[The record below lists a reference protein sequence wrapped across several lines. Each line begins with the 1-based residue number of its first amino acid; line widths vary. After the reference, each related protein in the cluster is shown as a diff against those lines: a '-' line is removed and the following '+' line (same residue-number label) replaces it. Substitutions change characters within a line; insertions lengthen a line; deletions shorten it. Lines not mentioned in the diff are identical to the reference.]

1 MSTKGRENWE
11 KYKAGYVSTRLAEE
25 VSTGNAGRDS
35 WNELKKTIR
44 FDKPEST
51 QDVVSGSGAFKRNAD
66 YTQRVESGKSAYQ
79 SNLQQK
85 QTDQKRSFWDYL
97 GDAGRNGDTSL
108 PTGTQTSDIMQMQRD
123 SGKKTPISISELSK
137 EQMDDFYYLY
147 STSPDD
153 AEKYAKNVIKENRLE
168 KYNNISERAG
178 KNTGS
183 RILASLESMPNSALS
198 IADYL
203 AQVAKINATGEV
215 DTDIDPNASPSK
227 RTQALRGGV
236 SQSLAE
242 KGLFNSG
249 LLSGTINEDIPII
262 GGKSLGSAYELGMSM
277 ADSGANALLQGIP
290 GALFMGGSAASS
302 AFYDAM
308 DRGAT
313 NEQAVYNGLAQGVA
327 EALFEYVSLD
337 KLIKMDVSAPFVKNA
352 LKQAGVEASE
362 EAMTSITNYVTDSLI
377 MKGKS
382 EYNDLLREYGGD
394 KTKAWLAMANSV
406 AQDAVGGFIS
416 GGGMT
421 LMNYGVNTAMR
432 NSNAKEVYGDN
443 AQDLVKESLELNPDN
458 ALATKLQKKLEAGKK
473 LTGSELRQL
482 VEQNEIDMVDGDRAT
497 IQTAAEAR
505 LTELG
510 ETENVPQVA
519 KAIARQAAGERITDA
534 EKTLLE
540 GSERAR
546 QVRQEL
552 NPENI
557 RVGATD
563 EAWTGQIGTARVNR
577 AAYNRGI
584 QENGVTGA
592 KYNAETGKLDAIV
605 KDDQGKIKTVPAE
618 KAELS
623 PLQEELFDWATDLGE
638 AGPVLVSAYR
648 QTQNLETYA
657 RQFHNAYEY
666 GKAGVPMDYVNKSQ
680 AVSYLNTTQR
690 EIAYEEGA
698 KAHQREL
705 QGRQEKKRSGGTVD
719 TAAQKKPTVSLR
731 GAAVGGV
738 KYAPVNKKA
747 MDGRQWA
754 SVGTM
759 KAFAQATGV
768 NVVFYE
774 SQANERGEYE
784 GANGFY
790 KNGTLYLDINAGRD
804 RVAMGETAILKTA
817 AHEITH
823 YIKEGSPDQ
832 YEVLKNFVVEKL
844 TREKGISFDDL
855 VTDKQRR
862 EPGLSY
868 EEAVDEVVADA
879 CEMMLKDSKA
889 VEQLARENRSLAE
902 RIRQWIRKWVRS
914 LKAAMEGLTADRPES
929 RAMMQY
935 AQELQEIWDN
945 ALVDAV
951 RNGRG
956 TVQENAPAEVKQ
968 QARVGTDEK
977 SGKPIY
983 QSNFPKGTPKAAKA
997 QRILSLIQNVWSKK
1011 PISLVVQNADGS
1023 TRTIEAKFDP
1033 TYIEEEG
1040 VQTDAKKLMGGNRHG
1055 SASEQRVTLD
1065 LADDYYEIAAE
1076 STYNYTKSE
1085 MGKTSPTHKGVK
1097 QWHYFINDILFQ
1109 EYGEKETT
1117 PYRVTINVKERSDG
1131 EFVYSFSA
1139 ERQNERLS
1147 TRRTLHADDTQSA
1160 RGGESNAQP
1169 SVDSIRQGNANSQ
1182 VKSNDKVQ
1190 NSMRDS
1196 VGRELTEAQQEYF
1209 KDSKVRDA
1217 EGNLLVMYRGGT
1229 GTKTV
1234 FTRER
1239 SRYSNLYGRGFY
1251 FTKDKD
1257 RASQYGGVREF
1268 YLNIQAPLSPGQNA
1282 ITEKQ
1287 MRKFLEAVQT
1297 NEDEYSFWNYG
1308 ESATVDSVLR
1318 DIYGKGDFEMLQDVN
1333 ATAIGD
1339 LVAAVELFN
1348 DVNGTNYDGIIL
1360 PTETVTFASNQAKN
1374 IDNKNPTVDP
1384 DIRFS
1389 MREPVEETRDLI
1401 ALHNMTL
1408 DNLRGALKLGGLP
1421 MPSIAIVKAK
1431 SGHDLYGPISLVF
1444 RKDTID
1450 PQLFRS
1456 NKVYGYDAWTP
1467 TAPRIEYEVNEK
1479 AADKLRELYYRM
1491 QREKGRDFAAPLY
1504 SVANTLEDELN
1515 NKGGLDKVVDRM
1527 RDDTRIMQIY
1537 LEDTGAGSVENVM
1550 RKNVTRMS
1558 EGEIEMAQALTE
1570 KLGEKTIQSISAQT
1584 GESPFSARRRWF
1596 AKYGE
1601 AVNDALTAYYE
1612 QEGIPHEEALRVVE
1626 AETTANKI
1634 KSVLLARKYLNGNAE
1649 VITEEVNREAT
1660 DKAIREKVD
1669 QDSYEQWLEGLFSG
1683 VVKNSGIYN
1692 GKDYYTASGNR
1703 RSFSA
1708 THYEVNL
1715 ENIVRAMKQGEQT
1728 GTGTFFGGQ
1737 AIWGVTA
1744 KDYRSIE
1751 EIKEDSGRLQKLS
1764 EEEYSRIRQQF
1775 TERLANIT
1783 SEIMDKNNGNEFT
1796 ASDDAASAIAET
1808 LRTKHTVKAID
1819 KELRTYPTLR
1829 IQPDTA
1835 QKVFDLCRDISNMP
1849 TGYFE
1854 AKPQR
1859 AVGFDEVAAVVVPDN
1874 LPADLRKGLEQIGA
1888 TVREYKAGD
1897 EQSRLEAVNA
1907 DERVRFS
1914 LRSVPPVKPKN
1925 GGWER
1930 GATFDEVKTEHPTL
1944 FALDADESSTR
1955 NPTQISGTV
1964 KSYRKIFDALKE
1976 EGFDGT
1982 ILDASSGLGYGT
1994 RLGREEYGYRVDD
2007 IEPFPDAKYKPRYT
2021 DYSALD
2027 NTYDAIISNAVLN
2040 VIPQDL
2046 RDAMVVKIGE
2056 MLNPGGRA
2064 FINVRG
2070 TDVKNASSKVAI
2082 NESGMEYF
2090 ISNTG
2095 SYQKGFTTKELVAY
2109 LRDALGDGFTVRAT
2123 NKFGA
2128 VSAIVTKNEERVQ
2141 SQQREPR
2148 LSDRVVLD
2156 MAAEMALRDQNKS
2169 WTAEDRRQLEMFKS
2183 RLRQLE
2189 YAQSALAALKEE
2201 RAELL
2206 AGRKVSEIKGEER
2219 TELIQNRNR
2228 MDLAKKNVKKWEDSL
2243 WKLESQAAIKKLL
2256 RKSRITVEQETAFKA
2271 RQRYR
2276 EKVEDRQR
2284 YQVLKKRLE
2293 RTTSEWKRML
2303 LKPTKD
2309 RYAPEELVRSCLE
2322 VAMMLDESGP
2332 REGTKSKH
2340 RYETTSEALAYM
2352 KKQYDALEN
2361 SEDQFYRL
2369 GYDKEL
2375 SELVEQ
2381 LKDALDGK
2389 AIRDLTYEEAG
2400 DVAAV
2405 LVSMQGILKEARY
2418 QIGSLER
2425 ISTQELADGAVRQ
2438 MLSAPERSKTEA
2450 ATDAVA
2456 RQSASVMRNI
2466 RRMVQYDENAALYK
2480 LFRQLE
2486 EGVKKKDRFIMDASK
2501 IFDRFAGERM
2511 LRSATELKTYHISG
2525 VDVNMTEM
2533 QVMQLI
2539 LSAKRELSDKTRHL
2553 EGKGFIVPDLKLMR
2567 KGKGQDAI
2575 SKGQELKKT
2584 FLKDILQLED
2594 GLDAW
2599 AKDYMHT
2606 ASEFFNGLARNAI
2619 NEATV
2624 QTKHRRMAV
2633 TKDYVPY
2640 EVDKR
2645 TVVKDIDGVKFDAT
2659 IEGDGMLKSVVAGA
2673 QNPLIIRGLNTIV
2686 ENHIERVGRIYGLA
2700 VPIRNFNKAYN
2711 AKSQKGQGMSM
2722 KEAID
2727 RAWPAADTKLI
2738 EQAITDLQ
2746 TSRERATDDISKLMR
2761 KTEGKFVEATLLSN
2775 ISVTIKQA
2783 ASYSTAGLYLSQKAL
2798 FPYQATI
2805 VKLFAADNSA
2815 FAKKL
2820 FAEID
2825 EHTPMHYMRRKGMS
2839 MEEAATVAQDNS
2851 KVVRWMDKKL
2861 PDVANPLKWIQNMD
2875 VATTAAIW
2883 LATKRQVELDG
2894 VKQSDPTYWSRVTEL
2909 YEKVISET
2917 QPMYDSL
2924 HRPEV
2929 QKNTNE
2935 VLRGLMMFRTQP
2947 LQNAGIL
2954 YDAAGELAQARKNGD
2969 QEQIKAASRK
2979 FKMAVGSQVASLAVF
2994 ATMTLLAYAVRNRL
3008 GRYRDDEEELTV
3020 ASVMKRVLGDMAVN
3034 GAQLIAPIGG
3044 GLIAGGIEK
3053 VITGSSYGGT
3063 LSIPTLDAI
3072 NDWLSQMD
3080 RVRQD
3085 IVKLSEDEEADIVTD
3100 SVDFAMDTAG
3110 VLGIPAKNAFGIL
3123 RGIVGNITDI
3133 SGHELS
3139 WATDKPDPSMA
3150 IAKACFENGHV
3161 EKGREVIDQ
3170 VIQSKMDTGKD
3181 EKEARSAVRSSL
3193 TAYYKK
3199 LYLKAYKRKDN
3210 EEMKRIRLILQGSR
3224 MYDENAADVAA
3235 GWVKKWAE
3243 EEKKKEQAKKK

>member
-25 VSTGNAGRDS
+25 VSTGNAGRDR

-51 QDVVSGSGAFKRNAD
+51 QDVVSGSGA
-66 YTQRVESGKSAYQ
+66 
-79 SNLQQK
+79 QK
-85 QTDQKRSFWDYL
+85 DKKF
-97 GDAGRNGDTSL
+97 DAG
-108 PTGTQTSDIMQMQRD
+108 Q
-123 SGKKTPISISELSK
+123 
-137 EQMDDFYYLY
+137 Y
-147 STSPDD
+147 
-153 AEKYAKNVIKENRLE
+153 AED
-168 KYNNISERAG
+168 AG
-178 KNTGS
+178 KLFLNG
-183 RILASLESMPNSALS
+183 LASL
-198 IADYL
+198 
-203 AQVAKINATGEV
+203 AQPAAM
-215 DTDIDPNASPSK
+215 
-227 RTQALRGGV
+227 
-236 SQSLAE
+236 AE
-242 KGLFNSG
+242 TWIGKGLDKLFPGAGFEGSGLFNVLYNGRPDWKWAGENGLVGIKQDTEYNMERIRENAERTDSKLLQKAAEFGGDTAYALGNALPMAAEAALTGGASAAAALTKEG
-249 LLSGTINEDIPII
+249 LLKTGAEVVEKSGVLNSMSQAARDMLTSRDYWMSFASEV
-262 GGKSLGSAYELGMSM
+262 GMDYYD
-277 ADSGANALLQGIP
+277 ALDSGATEDEALRYALSSAGLNSVIEIGGGIQKIPEKPTFRTWLKSAHEEGMEEIQQGIVSR
-290 GALFMGGSAASS
+290 LLE
-302 AFYDAM
+302 
-308 DRGAT
+308 
-313 NEQAVYNGLAQGVA
+313 NVVYNKGNP
-327 EALFEYVSLD
+327 
-337 KLIKMDVSAPFVKNA
+337 I
-352 LKQAGVEASE
+352 AS
-362 EAMTSITNYVTDSLI
+362 VTDENAVLNPVTAL
-377 MKGKS
+377 G
-382 EYNDLLREYGGD
+382 EYAGG
-394 KTKAWLAMANSV
+394 A
-406 AQDAVGGFIS
+406 AVGGILS
-416 GGGMT
+416 GGQQLTQRGI
-421 LMNYGVNTAMR
+421 NNAQYKRAYGT
-432 NSNAKEVYGDN
+432 S
-443 AQDLVKESLELNPDN
+443 AQDLVKESLEMNPDN
-458 ALATKLQKKLEAGKK
+458 ALATKLQKKLDAGKK

-497 IQTAAEAR
+497 IQTAAEVR

-519 KAIARQAAGERITDA
+519 EAIARQAAGERITDA

-563 EAWTGQIGTARVNR
+563 EEWTGKIGTARVNR

-605 KDDQGKIKTVPAE
+605 KDDQGKIQTVPAE

-623 PLQEELFDWATDLGE
+623 PLQEELFDWAADLGE

-719 TAAQKKPTVSLR
+719 SSTQKKPAVSLR
-731 GAAVGGV
+731 GAEVGGV

-790 KNGTLYLDINAGRD
+790 KDGTLYLDINAGRD

-823 YIKEGSPDQ
+823 YIKEGSPEQ

-945 ALVDAV
+945 ALVDAA

-968 QARVGTDEK
+968 QEPVGTSESIKPDEK
-977 SGKPIY
+977 PLKGKRDDGKMDAVKDLLKEDLDGGEERKEDRGAFLRRATGEGLRIFEGNSIAYGYRTVPWRSAGENARQIQKELTALGIDAEITEGYVHWNLDGISSKRAISQAVTIEKRKVLISNRVSLPSKNAAGHEAFHFWGSTQAREAYADELSDNLNFSSKEFVEYQAVIAEAYLGGEADLSDSTQLQKLREELFAYISGDIHEGVNDDLLRPMFHDY
-983 QSNFPKGTPKAAKA
+983 DAVKAAW
-997 QRILSLIQNVWSKK
+997 V
-1011 PISLVVQNADGS
+1011 
-1023 TRTIEAKFDP
+1023 
-1033 TYIEEEG
+1033 
-1040 VQTDAKKLMGGNRHG
+1040 KLC
-1055 SASEQRVTLD
+1055 
-1065 LADDYYEIAAE
+1065 
-1076 STYNYTKSE
+1076 
-1085 MGKTSPTHKGVK
+1085 
-1097 QWHYFINDILFQ
+1097 
-1109 EYGEKETT
+1109 
-1117 PYRVTINVKERSDG
+1117 
-1131 EFVYSFSA
+1131 
-1139 ERQNERLS
+1139 
-1147 TRRTLHADDTQSA
+1147 
-1160 RGGESNAQP
+1160 
-1169 SVDSIRQGNANSQ
+1169 
-1182 VKSNDKVQ
+1182 
-1190 NSMRDS
+1190 
-1196 VGRELTEAQQEYF
+1196 
-1209 KDSKVRDA
+1209 
-1217 EGNLLVMYRGGT
+1217 
-1229 GTKTV
+1229 
-1234 FTRER
+1234 
-1239 SRYSNLYGRGFY
+1239 
-1251 FTKDKD
+1251 KD
-1257 RASQYGGVREF
+1257 RAGG
-1268 YLNIQAPLSPGQNA
+1268 
-1282 ITEKQ
+1282 K
-1287 MRKFLEAVQT
+1287 VQ
-1297 NEDEYSFWNYG
+1297 F
-1308 ESATVDSVLR
+1308 
-1318 DIYGKGDFEMLQDVN
+1318 
-1333 ATAIGD
+1333 
-1339 LVAAVELFN
+1339 
-1348 DVNGTNYDGIIL
+1348 
-1360 PTETVTFASNQAKN
+1360 
-1374 IDNKNPTVDP
+1374 
-1384 DIRFS
+1384 
-1389 MREPVEETRDLI
+1389 
-1401 ALHNMTL
+1401 
-1408 DNLRGALKLGGLP
+1408 
-1421 MPSIAIVKAK
+1421 
-1431 SGHDLYGPISLVF
+1431 
-1444 RKDTID
+1444 
-1450 PQLFRS
+1450 
-1456 NKVYGYDAWTP
+1456 
-1467 TAPRIEYEVNEK
+1467 
-1479 AADKLRELYYRM
+1479 
-1491 QREKGRDFAAPLY
+1491 
-1504 SVANTLEDELN
+1504 
-1515 NKGGLDKVVDRM
+1515 
-1527 RDDTRIMQIY
+1527 
-1537 LEDTGAGSVENVM
+1537 
-1550 RKNVTRMS
+1550 
-1558 EGEIEMAQALTE
+1558 
-1570 KLGEKTIQSISAQT
+1570 
-1584 GESPFSARRRWF
+1584 
-1596 AKYGE
+1596 
-1601 AVNDALTAYYE
+1601 
-1612 QEGIPHEEALRVVE
+1612 
-1626 AETTANKI
+1626 
-1634 KSVLLARKYLNGNAE
+1634 
-1649 VITEEVNREAT
+1649 
-1660 DKAIREKVD
+1660 
-1669 QDSYEQWLEGLFSG
+1669 
-1683 VVKNSGIYN
+1683 
-1692 GKDYYTASGNR
+1692 
-1703 RSFSA
+1703 
-1708 THYEVNL
+1708 
-1715 ENIVRAMKQGEQT
+1715 
-1728 GTGTFFGGQ
+1728 
-1737 AIWGVTA
+1737 
-1744 KDYRSIE
+1744 
-1751 EIKEDSGRLQKLS
+1751 
-1764 EEEYSRIRQQF
+1764 
-1775 TERLANIT
+1775 
-1783 SEIMDKNNGNEFT
+1783 
-1796 ASDDAASAIAET
+1796 
-1808 LRTKHTVKAID
+1808 
-1819 KELRTYPTLR
+1819 
-1829 IQPDTA
+1829 
-1835 QKVFDLCRDISNMP
+1835 
-1849 TGYFE
+1849 
-1854 AKPQR
+1854 
-1859 AVGFDEVAAVVVPDN
+1859 
-1874 LPADLRKGLEQIGA
+1874 
-1888 TVREYKAGD
+1888 
-1897 EQSRLEAVNA
+1897 
-1907 DERVRFS
+1907 
-1914 LRSVPPVKPKN
+1914 
-1925 GGWER
+1925 
-1930 GATFDEVKTEHPTL
+1930 
-1944 FALDADESSTR
+1944 
-1955 NPTQISGTV
+1955 
-1964 KSYRKIFDALKE
+1964 
-1976 EGFDGT
+1976 
-1982 ILDASSGLGYGT
+1982 
-1994 RLGREEYGYRVDD
+1994 
-2007 IEPFPDAKYKPRYT
+2007 
-2021 DYSALD
+2021 
-2027 NTYDAIISNAVLN
+2027 
-2040 VIPQDL
+2040 
-2046 RDAMVVKIGE
+2046 
-2056 MLNPGGRA
+2056 
-2064 FINVRG
+2064 
-2070 TDVKNASSKVAI
+2070 
-2082 NESGMEYF
+2082 
-2090 ISNTG
+2090 
-2095 SYQKGFTTKELVAY
+2095 
-2109 LRDALGDGFTVRAT
+2109 
-2123 NKFGA
+2123 
-2128 VSAIVTKNEERVQ
+2128 
-2141 SQQREPR
+2141 QQREPR
-2148 LSDRVVLD
+2148 LSDRAVLSL
-2156 MAAEMALRDQNKS
+2156 AAEMALRQQNKS
-2169 WTAEDRRQLEMFKS
+2169 WTPEDRNRLEIFTV
-2183 RLRQLE
+2183 RLRRLE
-2189 YAQSALAALKEE
+2189 EAQATLTALKEE
-2201 RAELL
+2201 RKELL
-2206 AGRKVSEIKGEER
+2206 AGRKVSEITGEER
-2219 TELIQNRNR
+2219 TELTKNKNRI
-2228 MDLAKKNVKKWEDSL
+2228 DIAKNKAERYETAVWE
-2243 WKLESQAAIKKLL
+2243 LESKAAIKTLL
-2256 RKSRITVEQETAFKA
+2256 RKSREFVEKETAFKA
-2271 RQRYR
+2271 RMRYR
-2276 EKVEDRQR
+2276 EKAEERQR

-2332 REGTKSKH
+2332 REGTKSKY
-2340 RYETTSEALAYM
+2340 RYETTSDALAYM
-2352 KKQYDALEN
+2352 KKQYDALAD
-2361 SEDQFYRL
+2361 SEDQYYRL

-2375 SELVEQ
+2375 SELVEK
-2381 LKDALDGK
+2381 LREALDGK

-2400 DVAAV
+2400 DVAQV
-2405 LVSMQGILKEARY
+2405 LVSMQGILKDARY

-2425 ISTQELADGAVRQ
+2425 ISTQKLVDSAVQQ
-2438 MLSAPERSKTEA
+2438 MQQMPGRTKAEA

-2466 RRMVQYDENAALYK
+2466 RRMCQYNDNAALYK

-2486 EGVKKKDRFIMDASK
+2486 EGVKKKDRFIMEANK
-2501 IFDRFAGERM
+2501 LFDRFAGERM
-2511 LRSATELKTYHISG
+2511 LKSATELKTYHISG
-2525 VDVNMTEM
+2525 VDMNMTEM
-2533 QVMQLI
+2533 EVMQLI
-2539 LSAKRELSDKTRHL
+2539 LSAKREQSDKTRHL

-2575 SKGQELKKT
+2575 SKGQELNKT

-2606 ASEFFNGLARNAI
+2606 ASEFFNGMARNAI

-2673 QNPLIIRGLNTIV
+2673 QNPLIIRGLNTII

-2761 KTEGKFVEATLLSN
+2761 KAEGKFVEATLLSN

-2805 VKLFAADNSA
+2805 AKLFAADNSA

-2839 MEEAATVAQDNS
+2839 MEEAATIAQDNS

-2954 YDAAGELAQARKNGD
+2954 YDAAGELAQAEKNGYP
-2969 QEQIKAASRK
+2969 EQIKAANRK
-2979 FKMAVGSQVASLAVF
+2979 FRMAVGSQVASLAVF

-3020 ASVMKRVLGDMAVN
+3020 VSIMKRVLGDMAVN

-3123 RGIVGNITDI
+3123 RGIVGNITDLT
-3133 SGHELS
+3133 GHELS

-3150 IAKACFENGHV
+3150 IVKACFENGHM

-3170 VIQSKMDTGKD
+3170 VIQSKMDAGKE

-3199 LYLKAYKRKDN
+3199 LYLRAYKKKN
-3210 EEMKRIRLILQGSR
+3210 EKEMKRIRMVIQGSR
-3224 MYDENAADVAA
+3224 MYDDNAADVAA

-3243 EEKKKEQAKKK
+3243 DEKKKKQAKKK

>member
-25 VSTGNAGRDS
+25 VSTGNAGRDR

-44 FDKPEST
+44 FDKPESA
-51 QDVVSGSGAFKRNAD
+51 QDVVSGSGA
-66 YTQRVESGKSAYQ
+66 Q
-79 SNLQQK
+79 
-85 QTDQKRSFWDYL
+85 
-97 GDAGRNGDTSL
+97 
-108 PTGTQTSDIMQMQRD
+108 
-123 SGKKTPISISELSK
+123 
-137 EQMDDFYYLY
+137 
-147 STSPDD
+147 
-153 AEKYAKNVIKENRLE
+153 AEKKSFLQ
-168 KYNNISERAG
+168 RAG
-178 KNTGS
+178 LTVSGG
-183 RILASLESMPNSALS
+183 
-198 IADYL
+198 
-203 AQVAKINATGEV
+203 AKG
-215 DTDIDPNASPSK
+215 
-227 RTQALRGGV
+227 
-236 SQSLAE
+236 SLA
-242 KGLFNSG
+242 GNMDAMG
-249 LLSGTINEDIPII
+249 V
-262 GGKSLGSAYELGMSM
+262 AYELGQSGRTQRYTEELREAQWAVARAKHDYDADPNNWQTKDALDTALTKMKGFADTLGKGAYEQALTAAYDAASKFETGDLKALYNGLGVVDPEQGTGVQQQAASAARDLAYGVQESASKDLQEAKEGASKFGQMLVDAGASM
-277 ADSGANALLQGIP
+277 TQMGID
-290 GALFMGGSAASS
+290 SAASGLMG
-302 AFYDAM
+302 F
-308 DRGAT
+308 RPT
-313 NEQAVYNGLAQGVA
+313 KWNGGNKILQ
-327 EALFEYVSLD
+327 EALGIGEKVMTPGAMIPFATRAFGGSTMDARQDGADLKGQVLYGGAQAAKEVFTEKMFNIALPFAKAYGKGGLD
-337 KLIKMDVSAPFVKNA
+337 SVVKNGIRKAAEKLGKSDVGRAA
-352 LKQAGVEASE
+352 LERVLKFGASAASE
-362 EAMTSITNYVTDSLI
+362 GLEEFVGDFFEWQMPRI
-377 MKGKS
+377 
-382 EYNDLLREYGGD
+382 YGGD
-394 KTKAWLAMANSV
+394 TDSFGEMFSNALY
-406 AQDAVGGFIS
+406 DFAVGTIS
-416 GGGMT
+416 GAAGGAVEG
-421 LMNYGVNTAMR
+421 GVDLYNDHAQAR
-432 NSNAKEVYGDN
+432 EAKKVYGDQ
-443 AQDLVKESLELNPDN
+443 AQEMVKKSLELNPDN
-458 ALATKLQKKLEAGKK
+458 DLAKKYQERLDNGKK
-473 LTGSELRQL
+473 LSGFQL
-482 VEQNEIDMVDGDRAT
+482 NRLIEQNEADMATGDKAK
-497 IQTAAEAR
+497 IQSAAEAR

-510 ETENVPQVA
+510 ETGDVSRIAQ
-519 KAIARQAAGERITDA
+519 AITKRTAGEALTR
-534 EKTLLE
+534 
-540 GSERAR
+540 SEQKLIENSRYGR
-546 QVRQEL
+546 RVSSEL
-552 NPENI
+552 NPENVEAGDYSTGWAERLGTDRI
-557 RVGATD
+557 NVEAYRKMLQEAENAPQSTPVAQQPADTATAEKTQQAQP
-563 EAWTGQIGTARVNR
+563 EAQTGQIGTERVNR

-605 KDDQGKIKTVPAE
+605 KDDQSKIKTVPAE

-623 PLQEELFDWATDLGE
+623 PLQEELFDWAADLGE

-648 QTQNLETYA
+648 QPQNLETYA

-666 GKAGVPMDYVNKSQ
+666 GKAGVPMDYVNRSQ

-698 KAHQREL
+698 KAHQRDL
-705 QGRQEKKRSGGTVD
+705 QSRQEKKRSGGIVD
-719 TAAQKKPTVSLR
+719 STTQKKPSVSLR
-731 GAAVGGV
+731 GATVGGV
-738 KYAPVNKKA
+738 KYAPVNKKT

-790 KNGTLYLDINAGRD
+790 KDGTLYLDINAGRD

-823 YIKEGSPDQ
+823 YIKEDSPEQ

-956 TVQENAPAEVKQ
+956 TVETDTRLQASPRKKYWRPDLTENEWRLLERRMRKEIGSRENILDEATKWVYANEKGVQ
-968 QARVGTDEK
+968 VFALYGIGDGTDA
-977 SGKPIY
+977 
-983 QSNFPKGTPKAAKA
+983 TPLYAVGGEKAATA
-997 QRILSLIQNVWSKK
+997 
-1011 PISLVVQNADGS
+1011 
-1023 TRTIEAKFDP
+1023 
-1033 TYIEEEG
+1033 
-1040 VQTDAKKLMGGNRHG
+1040 
-1055 SASEQRVTLD
+1055 
-1065 LADDYYEIAAE
+1065 ADDMQKFV
-1076 STYNYTKSE
+1076 N
-1085 MGKTSPTHKGVK
+1085 GG
-1097 QWHYFINDILFQ
+1097 
-1109 EYGEKETT
+1109 
-1117 PYRVTINVKERSDG
+1117 YR
-1131 EFVYSFSA
+1131 Y
-1139 ERQNERLS
+1139 
-1147 TRRTLHADDTQSA
+1147 
-1160 RGGESNAQP
+1160 
-1169 SVDSIRQGNANSQ
+1169 
-1182 VKSNDKVQ
+1182 DK
-1190 NSMRDS
+1190 
-1196 VGRELTEAQQEYF
+1196 
-1209 KDSKVRDA
+1209 
-1217 EGNLLVMYRGGT
+1217 GT
-1229 GTKTV
+1229 GTALSRIRGFLRTQGDGSGDIRETSRGRSAGADDALYGGERKGNAEKPA
-1234 FTRER
+1234 ER
-1239 SRYSNLYGRGFY
+1239 SSENQR
-1251 FTKDKD
+1251 KVK
-1257 RASQYGGVREF
+1257 
-1268 YLNIQAPLSPGQNA
+1268 
-1282 ITEKQ
+1282 EK
-1287 MRKFLEAVQT
+1287 
-1297 NEDEYSFWNYG
+1297 
-1308 ESATVDSVLR
+1308 
-1318 DIYGKGDFEMLQDVN
+1318 
-1333 ATAIGD
+1333 
-1339 LVAAVELFN
+1339 
-1348 DVNGTNYDGIIL
+1348 
-1360 PTETVTFASNQAKN
+1360 
-1374 IDNKNPTVDP
+1374 
-1384 DIRFS
+1384 FS

-1431 SGHDLYGPISLVF
+1431 SGHDQYGPISLVF

-1479 AADKLRELYYRM
+1479 AADKLRELYYRT

-1504 SVANTLEDELN
+1504 SVANTLEDELS
-1515 NKGGLDKVVDRM
+1515 NKGGLDKVVDTM

-1537 LEDTGAGSVENVM
+1537 LEDTGAGSVANVM
-1550 RKNVTRMS
+1550 RKNVSRMS
-1558 EGEIEMAQALTE
+1558 ESEIEMAQALTE

-1612 QEGIPHEEALRVVE
+1612 QEGIPHEEALRAVE

-1649 VITEEVNREAT
+1649 VITEEVDREAT
-1660 DKAIREKVD
+1660 DKAIREKVN
-1669 QDSYEQWLEGLFSG
+1669 QDSYDQWLEGLFSG

-1692 GKDYYTASGNR
+1692 GKDYYTASGDR

-1715 ENIVRAMKQGEQT
+1715 ENTVRAMKQGDQT
-1728 GTGTFFGGQ
+1728 GVGTFFGGQ

-1744 KDYRSIE
+1744 KDYKSIE

-1764 EEEYSRIRQQF
+1764 EEEYSQIRQQF

-1796 ASDDAASAIAET
+1796 ASDDAASAIVET

-1859 AVGFDEVAAVVVPDN
+1859 AVGFDEAAAVVVPDN

-1907 DERVRFS
+1907 DERV
-1914 LRSVPPVKPKN
+1914 
-1925 GGWER
+1925 
-1930 GATFDEVKTEHPTL
+1930 L
-1944 FALDADESSTR
+1944 F
-1955 NPTQISGTV
+1955 
-1964 KSYRKIFDALKE
+1964 
-1976 EGFDGT
+1976 
-1982 ILDASSGLGYGT
+1982 
-1994 RLGREEYGYRVDD
+1994 
-2007 IEPFPDAKYKPRYT
+2007 
-2021 DYSALD
+2021 
-2027 NTYDAIISNAVLN
+2027 
-2040 VIPQDL
+2040 
-2046 RDAMVVKIGE
+2046 
-2056 MLNPGGRA
+2056 
-2064 FINVRG
+2064 
-2070 TDVKNASSKVAI
+2070 
-2082 NESGMEYF
+2082 
-2090 ISNTG
+2090 
-2095 SYQKGFTTKELVAY
+2095 
-2109 LRDALGDGFTVRAT
+2109 
-2123 NKFGA
+2123 
-2128 VSAIVTKNEERVQ
+2128 
-2141 SQQREPR
+2141 QQREPR
-2148 LSDRVVLD
+2148 LSDRAVLSI
-2156 MAAEMALRDQNKS
+2156 AAEMALRQQNKS
-2169 WTAEDRRQLEMFKS
+2169 WTPEDRNRLEIFTV
-2183 RLRQLE
+2183 RLRRME
-2189 YAQSALAALKEE
+2189 EAQATLTALKEE
-2201 RAELL
+2201 RKELL
-2206 AGRKVSEIKGEER
+2206 AGRKVSEITGEER
-2219 TELIQNRNR
+2219 TELTQNKNR
-2228 MDLAKKNVKKWEDSL
+2228 IDIAKNKAERYEAAVWE
-2243 WKLESQAAIKKLL
+2243 LESKEAIKTLL
-2256 RKSRITVEQETAFKA
+2256 RKSREIVEKETAFKA
-2271 RQRYR
+2271 RMRYR
-2276 EKVEDRQR
+2276 EKAEERQR

-2332 REGTKSKH
+2332 REGTKSRY
-2340 RYETTSEALAYM
+2340 RYETTSDALAYM
-2352 KKQYDALEN
+2352 KKQYDALAD
-2361 SEDQFYRL
+2361 SEDQYYRL

-2375 SELVEQ
+2375 SGLVEK
-2381 LKDALDGK
+2381 LREALDGK

-2400 DVAAV
+2400 DVAQV
-2405 LVSMQGILKEARY
+2405 LVSMQGILKDARY

-2425 ISTQELADGAVRQ
+2425 ISTQKLVDSAVQQ
-2438 MLSAPERSKTEA
+2438 MQQMPERTKAEA

-2466 RRMVQYDENAALYK
+2466 RRMCQYNDNAALYK
-2480 LFRQLE
+2480 LFRQME
-2486 EGVKKKDRFIMDASK
+2486 EGVKKKDRFIMEANK
-2501 IFDRFAGERM
+2501 LFDRFAGERM
-2511 LRSATELKTYHISG
+2511 LKSATELKTYHISG
-2525 VDVNMTEM
+2525 VNMNMTEM
-2533 QVMQLI
+2533 EVMQLI
-2539 LSAKRELSDKTRHL
+2539 LSAKREQSDKTRHL

-2575 SKGQELKKT
+2575 SKGQELNKT

-2606 ASEFFNGLARNAI
+2606 ASEFFNGMARNAI

-2761 KTEGKFVEATLLSN
+2761 KAEGKFVEATLLSN

-2805 VKLFAADNSA
+2805 AKLFAADNSA

-2839 MEEAATVAQDNS
+2839 MEEAATIAQDNS

-2954 YDAAGELAQARKNGD
+2954 YDAAGELAQAKKNGYP
-2969 QEQIKAASRK
+2969 EQIKAANRK
-2979 FKMAVGSQVASLAVF
+2979 FRMAVGSQVASLAVF

-3020 ASVMKRVLGDMAVN
+3020 VSIMKRVLGDMAVN

-3072 NDWLSQMD
+3072 NDWVSQMD

-3123 RGIVGNITDI
+3123 RGIVGNITDLT
-3133 SGHELS
+3133 GHELS

-3150 IAKACFENGHV
+3150 IVKACFENGHM

-3170 VIQSKMDTGKD
+3170 VIQSKMDAGK
-3181 EKEARSAVRSSL
+3181 EKKEARSAVRSSL

-3199 LYLKAYKRKDN
+3199 LYLRAYKKKN
-3210 EEMKRIRLILQGSR
+3210 EKEMKRIRMVIQGSR
-3224 MYDENAADVAA
+3224 MYDDNAADVVA

-3243 EEKKKEQAKKK
+3243 EEKKKEKAKKK

>member
-1 MSTKGRENWE
+1 MAKHVKWQGNSADLPQQERRVRYVGTGEGGVTYQPSVTVKTKNSENTDLGGSTKKGDRVIGSPGGTFLGGFSYKGKSRREKTAQEQEAE
-11 KYKAGYVSTRLAEE
+11 KQAQMEAYEEYVRLATLDLDAQEKAIAEAKEKAAQSKPKYNIHAFGAYDTTQTDEE
-25 VSTGNAGRDS
+25 KNYSKLLADLNKAKSIQYDIKGRKELDALS
-35 WNELKKTIR
+35 VEQTDALGRLSEASRPQTSVMATNQANEDAAQKAKGELKASGLSDEKIR
-44 FDKPEST
+44 ELLGYYKNIPKREKNAETYEDIQGAAEAYAETNPGLATVASVGT
-51 QDVVSGSGAFKRNAD
+51 NIVSGIGAIGSAINRALDPNTPVDYHGGEFLPYAYTSGVRDTVSQNLEKD
-66 YTQRVESGKSAYQ
+66 YGKGASFAYGVGTSMLDSAATVGLTMAGVPSWLATSTLGGAAATAAMQEAKDRGLDDDRAIWTGLLAGVAETTFEKVSLESLITMKA
-79 SNLQQK
+79 
-85 QTDQKRSFWDYL
+85 
-97 GDAGRNGDTSL
+97 
-108 PTGTQTSDIMQMQRD
+108 PTGTVRQRVL
-123 SGKKTPISISELSK
+123 GML
-137 EQMDDFYYLY
+137 
-147 STSPDD
+147 
-153 AEKYAKNVIKENRLE
+153 
-168 KYNNISERAG
+168 
-178 KNTGS
+178 KNTAKQAGIEGS
-183 RILASLESMPNSALS
+183 EEVFTDFANLITDGIINGDLSQARQEMAAYMAEGMTEEEARNKAVGGWLKDTAVDFAAGALA
-198 IADYL
+198 
-203 AQVAKINATGEV
+203 
-215 DTDIDPNASPSK
+215 
-227 RTQALRGGV
+227 GG
-236 SQSLAE
+236 
-242 KGLFNSG
+242 
-249 LLSGTINEDIPII
+249 IM
-262 GGKSLGSAYELGMSM
+262 GG
-277 ADSGANALLQGIP
+277 GANALSRAGQKAETKREYAGREQELIDRSKELLPNNQEAEKLRSKMQNKLGSKRGLTGGDIEKLLQ
-290 GALFMGGSAASS
+290 SNV
-302 AFYDAM
+302 D
-308 DRGAT
+308 
-313 NEQAVYNGLAQGVA
+313 
-327 EALFEYVSLD
+327 
-337 KLIKMDVSAPFVKNA
+337 APFVSDVDKITAAVKNQ
-352 LKQAGVEASE
+352 LELYGESGNTDLIAS
-362 EAMTSITNYVTDSLI
+362 AVT
-377 MKGKS
+377 KR
-382 EYNDLLREYGGD
+382 LLRE
-394 KTKAWLAMANSV
+394 NE
-406 AQDAVGGFIS
+406 S
-416 GGGMT
+416 G
-421 LMNYGVNTAMR
+421 
-432 NSNAKEVYGDN
+432 KE
-443 AQDLVKESLELNPDN
+443 
-458 ALATKLQKKLEAGKK
+458 
-473 LTGSELRQL
+473 
-482 VEQNEIDMVDGDRAT
+482 
-497 IQTAAEAR
+497 
-505 LTELG
+505 
-510 ETENVPQVA
+510 
-519 KAIARQAAGERITDA
+519 TDA
-534 EKTLLE
+534 FVNSKYGQRVLN
-540 GSERAR
+540 
-546 QVRQEL
+546 EL
-552 NPENI
+552 NPENFDGDN
-557 RVGATD
+557 RTEDDKPRALFNS
-563 EAWTGQIGTARVNR
+563 EWTGKIGTKVFAPEVFSRDV
-577 AAYNRGI
+577 
-584 QENGVTGA
+584 GVTGA

-605 KDDQGKIKTVPAE
+605 KDDQGKIQTVPAE

-623 PLQEELFDWATDLGE
+623 PIQEELFDWAADLGE

-705 QGRQEKKRSGGTVD
+705 QGRKEKKRPGGTVD
-719 TAAQKKPTVSLR
+719 SSTQKKPTVSLR
-731 GAAVGGV
+731 GATVGGV

-790 KNGTLYLDINAGRD
+790 KDGTLYLDINAGRD

-823 YIKEGSPDQ
+823 YIKEGSPEQ

-844 TREKGISFDDL
+844 TQEEGISFDDL

-935 AQELQEIWDN
+935 AQELQKIWDN
-945 ALVDAV
+945 ALVDAA

-956 TVQENAPAEVKQ
+956 AVQENAPAEVKQ
-968 QARVGTDEK
+968 QARVGTSESIKPDEK
-977 SGKPIY
+977 SLKGKRDDGKMDAVKDLLKEDLDGGEERKEDRGAFLRRATGEGLRIFEGDSIAYGYRTVPWGSAGENARQVQEELTALGIDAEITEGYVHWNLNGISSRRAISQAVTIEKRKVLISNRVSLPSKNAAGHEAFHFWGSTQAREAYADELSDNLNFSSKEFVEY
-983 QSNFPKGTPKAAKA
+983 QAVIAEAYLGGEADLSDSTQLQKLREELFAYISGDIHEGVNDDLLRPMFHDYDAVKAAW
-997 QRILSLIQNVWSKK
+997 V
-1011 PISLVVQNADGS
+1011 
-1023 TRTIEAKFDP
+1023 
-1033 TYIEEEG
+1033 
-1040 VQTDAKKLMGGNRHG
+1040 KLCKDRAGG
-1055 SASEQRVTLD
+1055 
-1065 LADDYYEIAAE
+1065 
-1076 STYNYTKSE
+1076 
-1085 MGKTSPTHKGVK
+1085 
-1097 QWHYFINDILFQ
+1097 
-1109 EYGEKETT
+1109 
-1117 PYRVTINVKERSDG
+1117 
-1131 EFVYSFSA
+1131 
-1139 ERQNERLS
+1139 
-1147 TRRTLHADDTQSA
+1147 
-1160 RGGESNAQP
+1160 
-1169 SVDSIRQGNANSQ
+1169 
-1182 VKSNDKVQ
+1182 KVQ
-1190 NSMRDS
+1190 N
-1196 VGRELTEAQQEYF
+1196 
-1209 KDSKVRDA
+1209 
-1217 EGNLLVMYRGGT
+1217 
-1229 GTKTV
+1229 
-1234 FTRER
+1234 
-1239 SRYSNLYGRGFY
+1239 
-1251 FTKDKD
+1251 
-1257 RASQYGGVREF
+1257 
-1268 YLNIQAPLSPGQNA
+1268 
-1282 ITEKQ
+1282 
-1287 MRKFLEAVQT
+1287 
-1297 NEDEYSFWNYG
+1297 
-1308 ESATVDSVLR
+1308 
-1318 DIYGKGDFEMLQDVN
+1318 
-1333 ATAIGD
+1333 
-1339 LVAAVELFN
+1339 
-1348 DVNGTNYDGIIL
+1348 
-1360 PTETVTFASNQAKN
+1360 
-1374 IDNKNPTVDP
+1374 
-1384 DIRFS
+1384 
-1389 MREPVEETRDLI
+1389 
-1401 ALHNMTL
+1401 
-1408 DNLRGALKLGGLP
+1408 
-1421 MPSIAIVKAK
+1421 
-1431 SGHDLYGPISLVF
+1431 
-1444 RKDTID
+1444 
-1450 PQLFRS
+1450 
-1456 NKVYGYDAWTP
+1456 
-1467 TAPRIEYEVNEK
+1467 
-1479 AADKLRELYYRM
+1479 
-1491 QREKGRDFAAPLY
+1491 
-1504 SVANTLEDELN
+1504 
-1515 NKGGLDKVVDRM
+1515 
-1527 RDDTRIMQIY
+1527 
-1537 LEDTGAGSVENVM
+1537 
-1550 RKNVTRMS
+1550 
-1558 EGEIEMAQALTE
+1558 
-1570 KLGEKTIQSISAQT
+1570 
-1584 GESPFSARRRWF
+1584 
-1596 AKYGE
+1596 
-1601 AVNDALTAYYE
+1601 
-1612 QEGIPHEEALRVVE
+1612 
-1626 AETTANKI
+1626 
-1634 KSVLLARKYLNGNAE
+1634 
-1649 VITEEVNREAT
+1649 
-1660 DKAIREKVD
+1660 
-1669 QDSYEQWLEGLFSG
+1669 
-1683 VVKNSGIYN
+1683 
-1692 GKDYYTASGNR
+1692 
-1703 RSFSA
+1703 
-1708 THYEVNL
+1708 
-1715 ENIVRAMKQGEQT
+1715 
-1728 GTGTFFGGQ
+1728 
-1737 AIWGVTA
+1737 
-1744 KDYRSIE
+1744 
-1751 EIKEDSGRLQKLS
+1751 
-1764 EEEYSRIRQQF
+1764 
-1775 TERLANIT
+1775 
-1783 SEIMDKNNGNEFT
+1783 
-1796 ASDDAASAIAET
+1796 
-1808 LRTKHTVKAID
+1808 
-1819 KELRTYPTLR
+1819 
-1829 IQPDTA
+1829 
-1835 QKVFDLCRDISNMP
+1835 
-1849 TGYFE
+1849 
-1854 AKPQR
+1854 
-1859 AVGFDEVAAVVVPDN
+1859 
-1874 LPADLRKGLEQIGA
+1874 
-1888 TVREYKAGD
+1888 
-1897 EQSRLEAVNA
+1897 
-1907 DERVRFS
+1907 
-1914 LRSVPPVKPKN
+1914 
-1925 GGWER
+1925 
-1930 GATFDEVKTEHPTL
+1930 
-1944 FALDADESSTR
+1944 
-1955 NPTQISGTV
+1955 
-1964 KSYRKIFDALKE
+1964 
-1976 EGFDGT
+1976 
-1982 ILDASSGLGYGT
+1982 
-1994 RLGREEYGYRVDD
+1994 
-2007 IEPFPDAKYKPRYT
+2007 
-2021 DYSALD
+2021 
-2027 NTYDAIISNAVLN
+2027 
-2040 VIPQDL
+2040 
-2046 RDAMVVKIGE
+2046 
-2056 MLNPGGRA
+2056 
-2064 FINVRG
+2064 
-2070 TDVKNASSKVAI
+2070 
-2082 NESGMEYF
+2082 
-2090 ISNTG
+2090 
-2095 SYQKGFTTKELVAY
+2095 
-2109 LRDALGDGFTVRAT
+2109 
-2123 NKFGA
+2123 
-2128 VSAIVTKNEERVQ
+2128 
-2141 SQQREPR
+2141 QQREHR
-2148 LSDRVVLD
+2148 LSDRAVLD

-2189 YAQSALAALKEE
+2189 YAQAALAALKEE

-2219 TELIQNRNR
+2219 TELTQNRNR

-2332 REGTKSKH
+2332 REGTKSKY
-2340 RYETTSEALAYM
+2340 RYETTSDALAYM
-2352 KKQYDALEN
+2352 KKQYDALAD
-2361 SEDQFYRL
+2361 SEDQYYRL

-2375 SELVEQ
+2375 SGLVEK
-2381 LKDALDGK
+2381 LREALDGK

-2425 ISTQELADGAVRQ
+2425 ISTQELVDGAVRQ
-2438 MLSAPERSKTEA
+2438 MLSAPERSKTEEA
-2450 ATDAVA
+2450 ADAVA

-2486 EGVKKKDRFIMDASK
+2486 EGVKKKDRFIMEANK
-2501 IFDRFAGERM
+2501 LFDRFAGERM
-2511 LRSATELKTYHISG
+2511 LKSATELKTYHISG
-2525 VDVNMTEM
+2525 VDMNMTEM
-2533 QVMQLI
+2533 EVMQLI
-2539 LSAKRELSDKTRHL
+2539 LSAKREQSDKTRHL

-2575 SKGQELKKT
+2575 SKGQELNKT

-2606 ASEFFNGLARNAI
+2606 ASEFFNGMARNAI

-2761 KTEGKFVEATLLSN
+2761 KAEGKFVEATLLSN

-2805 VKLFAADNSA
+2805 AKLFAADNSA

-2839 MEEAATVAQDNS
+2839 MEEAATIAQDNS

-2954 YDAAGELAQARKNGD
+2954 YDAAGELAQAKKNGD
-2969 QEQIKAASRK
+2969 QEQIKAAGRK

-3020 ASVMKRVLGDMAVN
+3020 VSIMKRVLGDMAVN

-3063 LSIPTLDAI
+3063 LSIPTLDTI

-3123 RGIVGNITDI
+3123 RGIVGNITDLT
-3133 SGHELS
+3133 GHELS

-3150 IAKACFENGHV
+3150 IVKACFENGHM

-3170 VIQSKMDTGKD
+3170 VIQSKMDAGKE

-3199 LYLKAYKRKDN
+3199 LYLRAYKKKN
-3210 EEMKRIRLILQGSR
+3210 EKEMKRIRMVIQGSR
-3224 MYDENAADVAA
+3224 MYDDNAADVAA

-3243 EEKKKEQAKKK
+3243 EEKKKKNKK

>member
-1 MSTKGRENWE
+1 MAVKVKW
-11 KYKAGYVSTRLAEE
+11 
-25 VSTGNAGRDS
+25 TGNAADLPHPQETNKKPTVRYVGTGEGGVTYQPSVTVKTKNSENTDLGGSTKKGDRVIGSPGGTFLGGFSYKGKSRREKTAQEQEAEKQAQMEAYEEYVRLATLDLDAQEKAIAEAKEKAAQSKPKYNIHAFGAYDTTQTDEEKNYSKLLADLNKAKSIQYDIKGRKELDALS
-35 WNELKKTIR
+35 VEQTDALGRLSEASRPQTSVMATNQANEDAAQKAKGELKASGLSDEKIR
-44 FDKPEST
+44 ELLGYYKNIPKREKNAETYEDIQGAAEAYAETNPGLATVASVGT
-51 QDVVSGSGAFKRNAD
+51 NIVSGIGAIGSAINRALDPNTPVDYHGGEFLPYAYTSGVRDTVSQNLEKD
-66 YTQRVESGKSAYQ
+66 YGKGASFAYGVGTSMLDSAATVGLTMAGVPSWLATSTLGGAAATAAMQEAKDRGLDDDRAIWTGLLAGVAETTFEKVSLESLITMKA
-79 SNLQQK
+79 
-85 QTDQKRSFWDYL
+85 
-97 GDAGRNGDTSL
+97 
-108 PTGTQTSDIMQMQRD
+108 PTGTVRQRVL
-123 SGKKTPISISELSK
+123 GML
-137 EQMDDFYYLY
+137 
-147 STSPDD
+147 
-153 AEKYAKNVIKENRLE
+153 
-168 KYNNISERAG
+168 
-178 KNTGS
+178 KNTAKQAGIEGS
-183 RILASLESMPNSALS
+183 EEVFTDFANLITDGIINGDLSQARQEMAAYMAEGMTEEEARNKAVGGWLKDTAVDFAAGALA
-198 IADYL
+198 
-203 AQVAKINATGEV
+203 
-215 DTDIDPNASPSK
+215 
-227 RTQALRGGV
+227 GG
-236 SQSLAE
+236 
-242 KGLFNSG
+242 
-249 LLSGTINEDIPII
+249 IM
-262 GGKSLGSAYELGMSM
+262 GG
-277 ADSGANALLQGIP
+277 GANALSRAGQKAETKREYAGREQELIDRSKELLPNNQEAEKLRSKMQNKLGSKRGLTGGDIEKLLQ
-290 GALFMGGSAASS
+290 SNV
-302 AFYDAM
+302 D
-308 DRGAT
+308 
-313 NEQAVYNGLAQGVA
+313 
-327 EALFEYVSLD
+327 
-337 KLIKMDVSAPFVKNA
+337 APFVSDVDKITAAVKNQ
-352 LKQAGVEASE
+352 LELYGESGNTDLIAS
-362 EAMTSITNYVTDSLI
+362 AVT
-377 MKGKS
+377 KR
-382 EYNDLLREYGGD
+382 LLRE
-394 KTKAWLAMANSV
+394 NE
-406 AQDAVGGFIS
+406 S
-416 GGGMT
+416 G
-421 LMNYGVNTAMR
+421 
-432 NSNAKEVYGDN
+432 KE
-443 AQDLVKESLELNPDN
+443 
-458 ALATKLQKKLEAGKK
+458 
-473 LTGSELRQL
+473 
-482 VEQNEIDMVDGDRAT
+482 
-497 IQTAAEAR
+497 
-505 LTELG
+505 
-510 ETENVPQVA
+510 
-519 KAIARQAAGERITDA
+519 TDA
-534 EKTLLE
+534 FVNSKYGQRVLN
-540 GSERAR
+540 
-546 QVRQEL
+546 EL
-552 NPENI
+552 NPENFDGEN
-557 RVGATD
+557 RTEDDKPRALFNSEWAGK
-563 EAWTGQIGTARVNR
+563 IGTKVFAPEVFSRDV
-577 AAYNRGI
+577 
-584 QENGVTGA
+584 GVTGA

-605 KDDQGKIKTVPAE
+605 KDDAGKIKTVPAQ

-623 PLQEELFDWATDLGE
+623 PLQEELFDWAADLGE

-648 QTQNLETYA
+648 EHQNLETYA

-680 AVSYLNTTQR
+680 AVSRLNTTQR

-719 TAAQKKPTVSLR
+719 STTQKKPTVSLR
-731 GAAVGGV
+731 GATVGGV

-774 SQANERGEYE
+774 SQANDRGEYE

-790 KNGTLYLDINAGRD
+790 KDGTLYLDINAGRD

-823 YIKEGSPDQ
+823 YIKDNTEQ
-832 YEVLKNFVVEKL
+832 YEILKNFVVEKL
-844 TREKGISFDDL
+844 TQEEGVSFDDL

-935 AQELQEIWDN
+935 AQELQKIWDN
-945 ALVDAV
+945 ALVDAA

-956 TVQENAPAEVKQ
+956 TVQENAPAEIKQ

-1011 PISLVVQNADGS
+1011 PISLLVQDAGGS
-1023 TRTIEAKFDP
+1023 TRTIEARFDP
-1033 TYIEEEG
+1033 AYIEEEG

-1055 SASEQRVTLD
+1055 SAAEQRVTLD

-1076 STYNYTKSE
+1076 ATYNYSKSE
-1085 MGKTSPTHKGVK
+1085 TGKSSATHKGVK

-1139 ERQNERLS
+1139 ERQNERSS

-1169 SVDSIRQGNANSQ
+1169 SVDSIRQTTDNSQ
-1182 VKSNDKVQ
+1182 EKSSDKVQ
-1190 NSMRDS
+1190 N
-1196 VGRELTEAQQEYF
+1196 
-1209 KDSKVRDA
+1209 
-1217 EGNLLVMYRGGT
+1217 
-1229 GTKTV
+1229 
-1234 FTRER
+1234 
-1239 SRYSNLYGRGFY
+1239 
-1251 FTKDKD
+1251 
-1257 RASQYGGVREF
+1257 
-1268 YLNIQAPLSPGQNA
+1268 
-1282 ITEKQ
+1282 
-1287 MRKFLEAVQT
+1287 
-1297 NEDEYSFWNYG
+1297 
-1308 ESATVDSVLR
+1308 
-1318 DIYGKGDFEMLQDVN
+1318 
-1333 ATAIGD
+1333 
-1339 LVAAVELFN
+1339 
-1348 DVNGTNYDGIIL
+1348 
-1360 PTETVTFASNQAKN
+1360 
-1374 IDNKNPTVDP
+1374 
-1384 DIRFS
+1384 
-1389 MREPVEETRDLI
+1389 
-1401 ALHNMTL
+1401 
-1408 DNLRGALKLGGLP
+1408 
-1421 MPSIAIVKAK
+1421 
-1431 SGHDLYGPISLVF
+1431 
-1444 RKDTID
+1444 
-1450 PQLFRS
+1450 
-1456 NKVYGYDAWTP
+1456 
-1467 TAPRIEYEVNEK
+1467 
-1479 AADKLRELYYRM
+1479 
-1491 QREKGRDFAAPLY
+1491 
-1504 SVANTLEDELN
+1504 
-1515 NKGGLDKVVDRM
+1515 
-1527 RDDTRIMQIY
+1527 
-1537 LEDTGAGSVENVM
+1537 
-1550 RKNVTRMS
+1550 
-1558 EGEIEMAQALTE
+1558 
-1570 KLGEKTIQSISAQT
+1570 
-1584 GESPFSARRRWF
+1584 
-1596 AKYGE
+1596 
-1601 AVNDALTAYYE
+1601 
-1612 QEGIPHEEALRVVE
+1612 
-1626 AETTANKI
+1626 
-1634 KSVLLARKYLNGNAE
+1634 
-1649 VITEEVNREAT
+1649 
-1660 DKAIREKVD
+1660 
-1669 QDSYEQWLEGLFSG
+1669 
-1683 VVKNSGIYN
+1683 
-1692 GKDYYTASGNR
+1692 
-1703 RSFSA
+1703 
-1708 THYEVNL
+1708 
-1715 ENIVRAMKQGEQT
+1715 
-1728 GTGTFFGGQ
+1728 
-1737 AIWGVTA
+1737 
-1744 KDYRSIE
+1744 
-1751 EIKEDSGRLQKLS
+1751 
-1764 EEEYSRIRQQF
+1764 
-1775 TERLANIT
+1775 
-1783 SEIMDKNNGNEFT
+1783 
-1796 ASDDAASAIAET
+1796 
-1808 LRTKHTVKAID
+1808 
-1819 KELRTYPTLR
+1819 
-1829 IQPDTA
+1829 
-1835 QKVFDLCRDISNMP
+1835 
-1849 TGYFE
+1849 
-1854 AKPQR
+1854 
-1859 AVGFDEVAAVVVPDN
+1859 
-1874 LPADLRKGLEQIGA
+1874 
-1888 TVREYKAGD
+1888 
-1897 EQSRLEAVNA
+1897 
-1907 DERVRFS
+1907 
-1914 LRSVPPVKPKN
+1914 
-1925 GGWER
+1925 
-1930 GATFDEVKTEHPTL
+1930 
-1944 FALDADESSTR
+1944 
-1955 NPTQISGTV
+1955 
-1964 KSYRKIFDALKE
+1964 
-1976 EGFDGT
+1976 
-1982 ILDASSGLGYGT
+1982 
-1994 RLGREEYGYRVDD
+1994 
-2007 IEPFPDAKYKPRYT
+2007 
-2021 DYSALD
+2021 
-2027 NTYDAIISNAVLN
+2027 
-2040 VIPQDL
+2040 
-2046 RDAMVVKIGE
+2046 
-2056 MLNPGGRA
+2056 
-2064 FINVRG
+2064 
-2070 TDVKNASSKVAI
+2070 
-2082 NESGMEYF
+2082 
-2090 ISNTG
+2090 
-2095 SYQKGFTTKELVAY
+2095 
-2109 LRDALGDGFTVRAT
+2109 
-2123 NKFGA
+2123 
-2128 VSAIVTKNEERVQ
+2128 
-2141 SQQREPR
+2141 QQREHR

-2156 MAAEMALRDQNKS
+2156 MAAEMALRDKSKS

-2219 TELIQNRNR
+2219 TELTQNRNR

-2276 EKVEDRQR
+2276 EKAEKRQS

-2293 RTTSEWKRML
+2293 RTTNEWKRML

-2332 REGTKSKH
+2332 REGTKSRY

-2389 AIRDLTYEEAG
+2389 AIRDLTYDEAA

-2425 ISTQELADGAVRQ
+2425 ISTQELVDGAVRQ
-2438 MLSAPERSKTEA
+2438 MLSAPERSKTEE

-2466 RRMVQYDENAALYK
+2466 RRMVQYDDNAALYK

-2486 EGVKKKDRFIMDASK
+2486 EGVKKKDRFIMEANK
-2501 IFDRFAGERM
+2501 MFDRFAGERM
-2511 LRSATELKTYHISG
+2511 LKSATELKTYRIG
-2525 VDVNMTEM
+2525 DVNVLMTEM
-2533 QVMQLI
+2533 EAMQLI

-2553 EGKGFIVPDLKLMR
+2553 EGKGFIVPDLELMR

-2575 SKGQELKKT
+2575 SKGQELNKT
-2584 FLKDILQLED
+2584 FLKDILKLED

-2606 ASEFFNGLARNAI
+2606 ASEFFNGMARNAI

-2722 KEAID
+2722 KEAIT

-2805 VKLFAADNSA
+2805 AKLFAADNSA

-2954 YDAAGELAQARKNGD
+2954 YDAAGELAQAKKNGD
-2969 QEQIKAASRK
+2969 QEQIKAAGRK

-3123 RGIVGNITDI
+3123 RGIVGNITDLT
-3133 SGHELS
+3133 GHELS

-3150 IAKACFENGHV
+3150 IVKACFENGHMD
-3161 EKGREVIDQ
+3161 KGREVIDQ
-3170 VIQSKMDTGKD
+3170 VIQSKVDTGKD

-3199 LYLKAYKRKDN
+3199 LYLRAYKKKN
-3210 EEMKRIRLILQGSR
+3210 EKEMKRIRLILQGSR
-3224 MYDENAADVAA
+3224 MYDDNAADVAA

-3243 EEKKKEQAKKK
+3243 DEKKKKQAKKK